1 MIVLGAMRSV
11 QPENIDFGFKQFAQ
25 YLFRVRRRTQCGNYF
40 CGAHSILYLL
50 GALTIIPRHCF
61 WHNNS
66 RSGVLPFGEMTF
78 LSPSRFRRLNEA
90 VGFLLLLLGL
100 AVVLSLVSYSPLDPS
115 ANTATAVVRTH
126 NLLGLF
132 GAVWTDFI
140 LQVFG
145 ISAFLLPVHIWA
157 LGWKWLRSSPIE
169 SPWFR
174 VVGSIGLW
182 FCIATACAL
191 FPPVFL
197 IGGAIRPSGLLGIVL
212 AGALTSRFDITG
224 AAIITAAVCIVSI
237 YFATSFELATLL
249 RWLSGP
255 IARWKAV
262 RERWKAARAAK
273 REAKLEQARE
283 KAAARRE
290 RRTTRVIPEP
300 DAAESARPRRAPKA
314 PAPGVDEEPPFDLD
328 PGDADEVVEE
338 EIPIRALETPP
349 PPATVMP
356 LRVEEEE
363 PIETRES
370 PHDLPSAKPRRRRP
384 YQLPSTELLNEIP
397 DGNGFDSQELKEIA
411 SRIKSKLEEFN
422 VRGSVVQ
429 INPGPVVTT
438 FEYKPEAGIKY
449 SRITTLSEDLCLG
462 LQAESILIER
472 LPGKPTVGIEVP
484 NTRREVISLRAIL
497 ESSEFCD
504 AHSRMT
510 IALGKDI
517 NGRIKVAPLETMP
530 HLLIAGSTGSGK
542 SVMLNAMIMSFL
554 YKATP
559 DEVRMIMVDPKRVEL
574 GIYEGIP
581 HLLTPVITEPKKAT
595 NALRN
600 AVLEMERRLKLLA
613 AQGVRNIDQYNRK
626 VTQLQQAP
634 RSLFD
639 EPVSEDDP
647 LKPLPYILI
656 LIDELADLMML
667 ERANVEECITRLAQM
682 ARAVGMHL
690 VLATQRPS
698 VDVITGLIKANF
710 PSRISFR
717 VATRVDSRTVLDS
730 MGAEHLLGKG
740 DMLYLPPGS
749 SRLTRVHGAYVT
761 EVETSRVVDFWKE
774 QATPEYDQSF
784 LLTPPSE
791 EDAEEGE
798 GFNGTQDP
806 MYEDA
811 VRVVLE
817 LGKASTSTLQ
827 RRLRLGYGRA
837 ARILD
842 MMHHEGIIGPP
853 DGSKPR
859 EVLKRPDWLKEV
871 QEEYR

>member
-1 MIVLGAMRSV
+1 
-11 QPENIDFGFKQFAQ
+11 
-25 YLFRVRRRTQCGNYF
+25 
-40 CGAHSILYLL
+40 
-50 GALTIIPRHCF
+50 
-61 WHNNS
+61 
-66 RSGVLPFGEMTF
+66 MTF
-78 LSPSRFRRLNEA
+78 LSPSRHTRLNEA
-90 VGFLLLLLGL
+90 VGLLLFLLGL
-100 AVVLSLVSYSPLDPS
+100 AVSLSLVSYSAADPS
-115 ANTATAVVRTH
+115 WNTATGTTHVH

-132 GAVWTDFI
+132 GAKWADLL
-140 LQVFG
+140 LQIFG
-145 ISAFLLPVHIWA
+145 ISVFLLPVHIWA
-157 LGWKWLRSSPIE
+157 LGWKWVRSSPIE

-174 VVGSIGLW
+174 VFGSLALW
-182 FCIATACAL
+182 FCISTACG
-191 FPPVFL
+191 L
-197 IGGAIRPSGLLGIVL
+197 IPKPWLISHAINPSGIVGMVISDFLL
-212 AGALTSRFDITG
+212 SRFEVAG
-224 AAIITAAVCIVSI
+224 AAIITVASGIIAL
-237 YFATSFELATLL
+237 YFASTFEVSTLM

-255 IARWKAV
+255 IARCRALM
-262 RERWKAARAAK
+262 ERWRAAREASRQRAVERAKARAAE
-273 REAKLEQARE
+273 R
-283 KAAARRE
+283 AARRNAKQTQE
-290 RRTTRVIPEP
+290 
-300 DAAESARPRRAPKA
+300 AAADLESARPRRRKA
-314 PAPGVDEEPPFDLD
+314 AEPVPEERPVQQPVAHDAPPFDLA
-328 PGDADEVVEE
+328 PNAAENEPTEE
-338 EIPIRALETPP
+338 EHEIPIRPLEYQPNTRSQTTTEETEPE
-349 PPATVMP
+349 PATFS
-356 LRVEEEE
+356 E
-363 PIETRES
+363 PFSNVSRTQGKKRRAYR
-370 PHDLPSAKPRRRRP
+370 LPD
-384 YQLPSTELLNEIP
+384 TDLLNETP
-397 DGNGFDSQELKEIA
+397 AGSGYDSQELKEVA

-449 SRITTLSEDLCLG
+449 SRITTLTEDLCLG
-462 LQAESILIER
+462 LQAESVLIER

-484 NTRREVISLRAIL
+484 NTRRELISLREIL
-497 ESSEFCD
+497 ESD
-504 AHSRMT
+504 AFHDSPSRMT

-517 NGRIKVAPLETMP
+517 NGRIKVASLETMP

-613 AQGVRNIDQYNRK
+613 SHGVRNIDQYNRK
-626 VTQLQQAP
+626 MAQVRQEP
-634 RSLFD
+634 RNLFD
-639 EPVSEDDP
+639 ETEEDEN
-647 LKPLPYILI
+647 LRPLPYVLI

-730 MGAEHLLGKG
+730 MGAEHLLGRG
-740 DMLYLPPGS
+740 DMLFLPPGS

-761 EVETSRVVDFWKE
+761 EAETNRVVDFWKE
-774 QATPEYDQSF
+774 QATPEYDESF

-791 EDAEEGE
+791 EDEEDAEVFDGE
-798 GFNGTQDP
+798 QDP

-811 VRVVLE
+811 IRVVLE
-817 LGKASTSTLQ
+817 MGKASTSTLQ

-842 MMHHEGIIGPP
+842 MMQRDGIIGPP

-859 EVLKRPDWLKEV
+859 EVLKRPDWLREV
-871 QEEYR
+871 EGQLR

>member
-1 MIVLGAMRSV
+1 M
-11 QPENIDFGFKQFAQ
+11 
-25 YLFRVRRRTQCGNYF
+25 
-40 CGAHSILYLL
+40 
-50 GALTIIPRHCF
+50 
-61 WHNNS
+61 
-66 RSGVLPFGEMTF
+66 F
-78 LSPSRFRRLNEA
+78 LSPTRHTRLNEA
-90 VGFLLLLLGL
+90 VGFLLFLCGL
-100 AVVLSLVSYSPLDPS
+100 AVSLSLLSYSAADPS
-115 ANTATAVVRTH
+115 WNTASGSVRTH

-132 GAVWTDFI
+132 GATWADFL

-145 ISAFLLPVHIWA
+145 VSVFLLPVHLWA
-157 LGWKWLRSSPIE
+157 LGWKWVRSSPIE

-174 VVGSIGLW
+174 IFGALALW
-182 FCIATACAL
+182 FCISTACGL
-191 FPPVFL
+191 LPRTWL
-197 IGGAIRPSGLLGIVL
+197 IGDAIRPSGILGMVTSEYLL
-212 AGALTSRFDITG
+212 ARFDLAG
-224 AAIITAAVCIVSI
+224 AAIITVAAGILAL
-237 YFATSFELATLL
+237 YFASTFEVSTLM

-255 IARWKAV
+255 MARIHNVKESWAAARQAKRDAAIAKA
-262 RERWKAARAAK
+262 KARAAE
-273 REAKLEQARE
+273 RV
-283 KAAARRE
+283 ARRNG
-290 RRTTRVIPEP
+290 RRSVQAEAAPPPVAPVKEEP
-300 DAAESARPRRAPKA
+300 
-314 PAPGVDEEPPFDLD
+314 PPFDLEE
-328 PGDADEVVEE
+328 DEPPAGEF
-338 EIPIRALETPP
+338 EIPIRTLDYQP
-349 PPATVMP
+349 PPARSAPAPVP
-356 LRVEEEE
+356 EPVEHVEVHAD
-363 PIETRES
+363 S
-370 PHDLPSAKPRRRRP
+370 PARPKRKQVYRLPSPA
-384 YQLPSTELLNEIP
+384 LLNEVP
-397 DGNGFDSQELKEIA
+397 PGSGYDSFELKEIA

-449 SRITTLSEDLCLG
+449 SRITTLTEDLCLG
-462 LQAESILIER
+462 LQAESVLIER

-484 NTRREVISLRAIL
+484 NSRRELISLRAIL
-497 ESSEFCD
+497 ESDEFHE
-504 AHSRMT
+504 APSKMT
-510 IALGKDI
+510 MALGKDI
-517 NGRIKVAPLETMP
+517 NGRIKVASLETMP

-600 AVLEMERRLKLLA
+600 AVIEMERRLKLLA
-613 AQGVRNIDQYNRK
+613 SHGVRNIDQYNRK
-626 VTQLQQAP
+626 VAQL
-634 RSLFD
+634 RKTSRGLFD
-639 EPVSEDDP
+639 EENEEEE
-647 LKPLPYILI
+647 LEPLPYVLI

-740 DMLYLPPGS
+740 DMLFLPPGS

-761 EVETSRVVDFWKE
+761 EAETNRVVDFWKE
-774 QATPEYDQSF
+774 QAQPEYDESF

-791 EDAEEGE
+791 EDMEEGE
-798 GFNGTQDP
+798 AFDGEQDP

-817 LGKASTSTLQ
+817 QGKASTSTLQ

-842 MMHHEGIIGPP
+842 MMQRDGIIGPP

-859 EVLKRPDWLKEV
+859 EVLKRPDWLREV
-871 QEEYR
+871 DHSLR